1 MAMDIRVLEF
11 KTDYSTGVPRDMVC
25 YAPAHN
31 VKDTQTWAFVER
43 LRPQPAKKGRDPGMK
58 QFHMEA
64 VWSFIGPKYE
74 AWKAGMEM
82 PENGTPLAAWAGVTK
97 GQADELRR
105 MEIKT
110 VEDLAGASDTV
121 LQKINLPGMRRL
133 RDAAKEY
140 IAGRT
145 SADIAKSLAD
155 AKEERDAAMAL
166 LEEMRLEM
174 AEVRAAKQKPGRKP
188 AGDAEAA

>member
-1 MAMDIRVLEF
+1 MKMDIRVLEF
-11 KTDYSTGVPRDMVC
+11 QTDYSSGEPRDMVL

-31 VKDTQTWAFVER
+31 VKDSQTWAYVER
-43 LRPQPAKKGRDPGMK
+43 MRPKPARKNRDAGPK

-82 PENGTPLAAWAGVTK
+82 PETGTPLAAWAGVTR

-105 MEIKT
+105 HELKT
-110 VEDLAGASDTV
+110 VEDLADANDTV
-121 LQKINLPGMRRL
+121 LGKIHLPGMRRL

-140 IAGRT
+140 IAGHGA
-145 SADIAKSLAD
+145 ADAAKAMAE

-166 LEEMRLEM
+166 LEELRAEM
-174 AEVRAAKQKPGRKP
+174 EEMRAARKPGRKP
-188 AGDAEAA
+188 AQTEEAA

>member
-1 MAMDIRVLEF
+1 MKMDIRVLEF
-11 KTDYSTGVPRDMVC
+11 QTDYSGAVPRDMVL
-25 YAPAHN
+25 YAPADN
-31 VKDTQTWAFVER
+31 VKDKQNWAYVER
-43 LRPQPAKKGRDPGMK
+43 LRPKPPKKGRDPGAK

-82 PENGTPLAAWAGVTK
+82 PETGTPLAAWAGVTR

-105 MEIKT
+105 VEIKT
-110 VEDLAGASDTV
+110 VEDLAETTDTG
-121 LQKINLPGMRRL
+121 LEKIRLPGMRRL

-140 IAGRT
+140 IAGRAA
-145 SADIAKSLAD
+145 ADVAKTLAE

-166 LEEMRLEM
+166 LEEMRAEM
-174 AEVRAAKQKPGRKP
+174 AEMRAAKKPGRKP
-188 AGDAEAA
+188 AQTEEAA